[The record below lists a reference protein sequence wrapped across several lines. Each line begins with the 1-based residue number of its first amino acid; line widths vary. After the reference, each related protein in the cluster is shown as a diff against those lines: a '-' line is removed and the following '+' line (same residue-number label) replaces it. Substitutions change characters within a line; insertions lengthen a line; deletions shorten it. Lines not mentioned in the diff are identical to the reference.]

1 MELIL
6 KVIHAKEFFL
16 FLIFYESPLFT
27 AVKYNRVE
35 MFRVLIR
42 KGADVNKINLAGLT
56 PIDFAVMDE
65 NSFLTDSLLY
75 YGANPAHGTLNPY
88 LYAFRAGEKEIANNI
103 EIVAPTLATTT
114 KLSPEI
120 FQVIKEDNVAQLNKL
135 LIKGF
140 DVNIIDVLEGAP
152 LHCAVEYNS
161 IKCAILL
168 VDNGAN
174 INIPTIQRNE
184 TPLLIAIR
192 KNYVDIYYY
201 LLGLPDI
208 DLSLCNKDVLFD
220 IFFDLEFLFYFF
232 FYENALFYAVRQNNL
247 EILNDILLRGDYV
260 NEINHAGLT
269 PLYVAVSLKEPEMV
283 RALLDNNANPTHEVH
298 PSFKLAQEMDSKEI
312 ATILSE
318 AGARDISTRSA
329 RADARRTR
337 GTDTTPN
344 SRLAQSSLIKTLSPK
359 TRSAANSRFSNPPA
373 RRARSRM
380 SQFNDDGG
388 QLDMDDEIPKPHTEG
403 MCYICER
410 NKGTQKLIPCSHVVS
425 CRGCIKKFIEEHLPC
440 PVCKLSFYATSTVQ
454 EGQ

>member
-1 MELIL
+1 MVVIL

-16 FLIFYESPLFT
+16 FLVFYESPLFT

-42 KGADVNKINLAGLT
+42 KGANVNKINLAGLT

-232 FYENALFYAVRQNNL
+232 FFMKMLYSMLFDR
-247 EILNDILLRGDYV
+247 
-260 NEINHAGLT
+260 
-269 PLYVAVSLKEPEMV
+269 
-283 RALLDNNANPTHEVH
+283 
-298 PSFKLAQEMDSKEI
+298 
-312 ATILSE
+312 TIL
-318 AGARDISTRSA
+318 
-329 RADARRTR
+329 
-337 GTDTTPN
+337 
-344 SRLAQSSLIKTLSPK
+344 
-359 TRSAANSRFSNPPA
+359 
-373 RRARSRM
+373 
-380 SQFNDDGG
+380 
-388 QLDMDDEIPKPHTEG
+388 
-403 MCYICER
+403 
-410 NKGTQKLIPCSHVVS
+410 
-425 CRGCIKKFIEEHLPC
+425 KFLMIFYYEVIMLMKSIM
-440 PVCKLSFYATSTVQ
+440 PV
-454 EGQ
+454 